1 MKVQVLAMGGAGDVI
16 LPDDRVLERTE
27 KQGRGESQGG
37 HADLLWQALLRMLDR
52 RDRSF
57 RD

>member
-1 MKVQVLAMGGAGDVI
+1 MGGAGDVI
-16 LPDDRVLERTE
+16 LPDDRVLERTGE
-27 KQGRGESQGG
+27 QGRGESQGD